1 MDVRQYGISE
11 TFMGNFV
18 RGGSDPDRGG
28 RRVVSDVL
36 RCAEGLHRG
45 NAGADFG
52 YDERG
57 RVIWERVCI

>member
-28 RRVVSDVL
+28 VVWYLMFYGAQRDYTGGMLVQISDMM
-36 RCAEGLHRG
+36 RG
-45 NAGADFG
+45 A
-52 YDERG
+52 
-57 RVIWERVCI
+57 V

>member
-52 YDERG
+52 
-57 RVIWERVCI
+57 